1 MNDFQ
6 RLIMFLKIQQ
16 HNFGVLHRHLDGDP
30 GWFENHEELDE
41 WKGCV
46 AKQLDELCEE
56 AQALGFPEPGL
67 RDALLAF
74 GGEEITPEFRD
85 LRETLRIAQ
94 GIMRSIAGMLR
105 AAQKDVPASVQSRLQ
120 EMEYQWNKLAGYKLA
135 RVLGERGGRAG
146 RGLEGRPVPAAE
158 YDDE

>member
-1 MNDFQ
+1 MNEFQ
-6 RLIMFLKIQQ
+6 RLLMFLKIQQ
-16 HNFGVLHRHLDGDP
+16 HNLGVLHRHLDGDP
-30 GWFENHEELDE
+30 GWFENHEEIDE
-41 WKGCV
+41 WKDCV
-46 AKQLDELCEE
+46 TKQLDELCEE

-67 RDALLAF
+67 KDALLAF

-105 AAQKDVPASVQSRLQ
+105 DAQKDVPASVQSKLQ
-120 EMEYQWNKLAGYKLA
+120 EMEYKWNKLADYKLA
-135 RVLGERGGRAG
+135 RVLGERGGRG
-146 RGLEGRPVPAAE
+146 RDGRPAAPAE